1 MWTLATFL
9 IILWVLPL
17 VYELFVAI
25 TPAMD
30 PATERSSRSIVDTVS
45 NIFSWVALFLGAI
58 LAWRQWQTQR
68 RREYLHQ
75 RIIERKKERK
85 KTQKAEDLRKKKERL
100 FGKRS

>member
-25 TPAMD
+25 TPEMD
-30 PATERSSRSIVDTVS
+30 SATERSSRSIVTTVS
-45 NIFSWVALFLGAI
+45 SIFSWVALVLGGL
-58 LAWRQWQTQR
+58 LAWRQWQTLR

-85 KTQKAEDLRKKKERL
+85 KAQKAEDLRKKKERL
-100 FGKRS
+100 FGKKS